1 MGGTGVIGTLTNSR
15 TNEAYK
21 IIESPTAIGR
31 HEANV
36 VRLRGFAISRFH
48 AEIGSA
54 APGKPYL
61 EDMGSTYGTYV
72 NGHKIEGRVSLHDG
86 DEILMGVSSGFPNGE
101 YSFVFRKAKGAPEST
116 TRVAKK
122 TPTRHAVREGVA
134 KLGKSDVAHVFRLD
148 GLFRRKECDS
158 LATEVIRMVRERPK
172 DVVIELSGVEYM
184 NSYGMGMIVRLSQDV
199 EAEKQRLV
207 LAGAQGLVLKLFKTV
222 GLDRR
227 LACFATEEEAFN
239 ELSQGRAAS
248 Q

>member
-1 MGGTGVIGTLTNSR
+1 MIGTLTNKR
-15 TNEAYK
+15 TEEAFE
-21 IIESPTAIGR
+21 IAESPTAIGR
-31 HEANV
+31 HEVNA

-48 AEIGSA
+48 AEIGAA

-72 NGHKIEGRVSLHDG
+72 NGHKIEGRVSLHDD

-101 YSFVFRKAKGAPEST
+101 YEFVFRKAKGQSEST
-116 TRVAKK
+116 SRIANK
-122 TPTRHAVREGVA
+122 TPTRHAVREGIA
-134 KLGKSDVAHVFRLD
+134 QICKSTPAHIFRLD

-158 LATEVIRMVRERPK
+158 LATEVLRIVRKEPK
-172 DVVIELSGVEYM
+172 DVVLELSRVEYM

-199 EAEKQRLV
+199 EAERKQLV
-207 LAGAQGLVLKLFKTV
+207 LACAQGLVLKLFQTV

-227 LACFATEEEAFN
+227 LSCFTTEEEALQALA
-239 ELSQGRAAS
+239 EGRARP